1 MCNSNQDYYLK
12 LEELKNACLETIA
25 KLESMYWNKLYL
37 KGVQPLDKSSAASNM
52 CCRSKLEREA
62 SIQEGTPAPHSPPE
76 AMYRSSF
83 LREVRKEKYER
94 SDAYDEL
101 QGSPEFDSLAQARGL
116 ENLQELNERFAS
128 YINRARVLEQRNT
141 ILRKQLE
148 TFQRMDELVGLDEAF
163 SSQIEFNRQ
172 RMRELA
178 SNRAR
183 LEREEKDA
191 QRMLDEYHNKYRNER
206 EYQQRLKETLERL
219 NKEADEALL
228 CNLEL
233 QIESQFL
240 QDDINASQDR
250 YKKNLMEV
258 QTYVNVLQQII
269 QTTPRVSPITT
280 GICEEKLVAERR
292 IPVLQSQ
299 LEEYK
304 GILCQLQAQKYKLQ
318 TETTM
323 LEQAIKTTQD
333 SYDDEIQLYNEQIE
347 NLRKGLEEAER
358 TLEKYTTDCR
368 QLVIYQ
374 QSLENELERYKRV
387 IENEESRLNSA
398 IAGTPVTL
406 FTQIYRPV
414 QPQALR
420 GRDITQAM
428 QDIASVKA
436 RQKALTKKIARK
448 KELMSKDIT
457 DGLSTE
463 KMYERTLD
471 GFDQDQLE
479 FRYEGSVTCE
489 PGQEGLELDE
499 KEMGPED
506 VPDGAQISKAFDKFC
521 NIVREKVRV
530 YKRPEPKPDAHPKEH
545 YVLVTGEESYEEPC
559 VLAPS
564 IPTVGGITVSVSNG
578 KVVSDGDVEPIPE
591 LPEPAEPSEKGDIC
605 ERREEFELQEI
616 QKEEEK
622 EDMIEWGKKTR
633 AKIEQITKYPAIAEP
648 ETVPSPALISPTE
661 PGVLRETE
669 YDRED
674 KQGLL
679 FREEGLPG
687 SVSYEKVEVVESI
700 EKFSDDRIQTYEETA
715 MIVETMIEKTSKKKP
730 GDKCS

>member
-1 MCNSNQDYYLK
+1 
-12 LEELKNACLETIA
+12 
-25 KLESMYWNKLYL
+25 
-37 KGVQPLDKSSAASNM
+37 
-52 CCRSKLEREA
+52 
-62 SIQEGTPAPHSPPE
+62 
-76 AMYRSSF
+76 MYRSSF

-101 QGSPEFDSLAQARGL
+101 RGSPEFDSLAQARGL
-116 ENLQELNERFAS
+116 ENLQELNERFTS
-128 YINRARVLEQRNT
+128 YINRARVLEQRNA

-163 SSQIEFNRQ
+163 AGQIEFNRQ

-178 SNRAR
+178 SDRAK
-183 LEREEKDA
+183 LEREEKDC
-191 QRMLDEYHNKYRNER
+191 QRTLDEYRNKYRNER

-240 QDDINASQDR
+240 QDDINATKDR
-250 YKKNLMEV
+250 YKKNLMEI

-280 GICEEKLVAERR
+280 GICEEKLIAERR

-304 GILCQLQAQKYKLQ
+304 SILCQLQAQKYKLQ

-323 LEQAIKTTQD
+323 LEQAIKNTQE

-347 NLRKGLEEAER
+347 NLRKGIEEAER

-374 QSLENELERYKRV
+374 QSLENELERYKRI
-387 IENEESRLNSA
+387 IENEDSRLNSA

-406 FTQIYRPV
+406 FTQIYRPA
-414 QPQALR
+414 QPQASR

-428 QDIASVKA
+428 QDIASVKP

-457 DGLSTE
+457 DGLSPERT
-463 KMYERTLD
+463 YERTLE
-471 GFDQDQLE
+471 GFDQDQME
-479 FRYEGSVTCE
+479 FRREGSVTRE

-499 KEMGPED
+499 KETGPED
-506 VPDGAQISKAFDKFC
+506 VPDGAQISKAFDKLC
-521 NIVREKVRV
+521 NIVREKIRV
-530 YKRPEPKPDAHPKEH
+530 HKKPEPKPEAAPKGR
-545 YVLVTGEESYEEPC
+545 YVLVTGEEGYKEPC
-559 VLAPS
+559 LLAPS
-564 IPTVGGITVSVSNG
+564 IPPAGGITVSNSNG
-578 KVVSDGDVEPIPE
+578 KVMNGGEVEPIPE
-591 LPEPAEPSEKGDIC
+591 LPEPAEPPEKEKGAIC
-605 ERREEFELQEI
+605 ERREGFELLDK

-622 EDMIEWGKKTR
+622 EVVLEWGKKAR
-633 AKIEQITKYPAIAEP
+633 GKIEQITKYPDISEP
-648 ETVPSPALISPTE
+648 ETVPSPGLITPTE
-661 PGVLRETE
+661 PGVIRETE
-669 YDRED
+669 YERED

-679 FREEGLPG
+679 FREAGLPG
-687 SVSYEKVEVVESI
+687 SMSYEKVEVVESI

-730 GDKCS
+730 GDKGS

>member
-1 MCNSNQDYYLK
+1 
-12 LEELKNACLETIA
+12 
-25 KLESMYWNKLYL
+25 
-37 KGVQPLDKSSAASNM
+37 
-52 CCRSKLEREA
+52 
-62 SIQEGTPAPHSPPE
+62 
-76 AMYRSSF
+76 MYRSSF

-101 QGSPEFDSLAQARGL
+101 RGFPELAQARGL
-116 ENLQELNERFAS
+116 ENLQELSERFAS

-163 SSQIEFNRQ
+163 AGQIEFNRQ

-178 SNRAR
+178 SDRAK

-191 QRMLDEYHNKYRNER
+191 QRMLDEYRNKYRNER
-206 EYQQRLKETLERL
+206 EYQQKLKETLERL

-240 QDDINASQDR
+240 QDDISATKDR
-250 YKKNLMEV
+250 YKKNLMEI
-258 QTYVNVLQQII
+258 QTYVSVLQQII

-280 GICEEKLVAERR
+280 GIYEASIALTERR

-304 GILCQLQAQKYKLQ
+304 SILCQLQAQKYKLQ

-323 LEQAIKTTQD
+323 LEQTIKNTQE

-347 NLRKGLEEAER
+347 NLRKGIEEAER

-374 QSLENELERYKRV
+374 QSLENELERYKRI

-414 QPQALR
+414 QPQASR

-428 QDIASVKA
+428 QDITSVKP

-448 KELMSKDIT
+448 KGLMSKDIT
-457 DGLSTE
+457 DGLSPE
-463 KMYERTLD
+463 RMYERTLE

-479 FRYEGSVTCE
+479 FRQEGSVTCE

-499 KEMGPED
+499 QETGPED
-506 VPDGAQISKAFDKFC
+506 VPDGAQISKAFNKLR
-521 NIVREKVRV
+521 NIVREKIAH
-530 YKRPEPKPDAHPKEH
+530 KKAEPKPDAYPKGR
-545 YVLVTGEESYEEPC
+545 YVLVTGEERYEEPC
-559 VLAPS
+559 ILAPT
-564 IPTVGGITVSVSNG
+564 IPSGIIVSNSNG
-578 KVVSDGDVEPIPE
+578 KVMNGGEVEPIPE
-591 LPEPAEPSEKGDIC
+591 LPEPAEEAEKEKAFIC
-605 ERREEFELQEI
+605 ERREEFEVQDKL
-616 QKEEEK
+616 KEEEK
-622 EDMIEWGKKTR
+622 ENILEWGRKTR
-633 AKIEQITKYPAIAEP
+633 GRIEQITKYPDISEP
-648 ETVPSPALISPTE
+648 EAVPTPGLVSPTE

-669 YDRED
+669 GDRED

-679 FREEGLPG
+679 FRESGLPG
-687 SVSYEKVEVVESI
+687 SMSYEKVEVVESI

-730 GDKCS
+730 GDKGS

>member
-1 MCNSNQDYYLK
+1 
-12 LEELKNACLETIA
+12 
-25 KLESMYWNKLYL
+25 
-37 KGVQPLDKSSAASNM
+37 
-52 CCRSKLEREA
+52 
-62 SIQEGTPAPHSPPE
+62 
-76 AMYRSSF
+76 MYRSNF

-101 QGSPEFDSLAQARGL
+101 RGSPEFDSLAQARGL
-116 ENLQELNERFAS
+116 ENLQELNERFAI

-148 TFQRMDELVGLDEAF
+148 TFQRVDELVGLDESFAG
-163 SSQIEFNRQ
+163 QIEFNRQ

-178 SNRAR
+178 SDRAK

-191 QRMLDEYHNKYRNER
+191 QRMLDEYRNKYRNER

-240 QDDINASQDR
+240 QDDINATKDR
-250 YKKNLMEV
+250 YKKNLMEI

-269 QTTPRVSPITT
+269 QTTPRVSPISP
-280 GICEEKLVAERR
+280 GVCEEKLIAERR

-304 GILCQLQAQKYKLQ
+304 SILCQLQAQKYKLQ

-323 LEQAIKTTQD
+323 LEQAIKNTQE

-347 NLRKGLEEAER
+347 NLRRGIEEAER

-368 QLVIYQ
+368 QLMIYQ

-387 IENEESRLNSA
+387 IENEDSRLNSA

-414 QPQALR
+414 QPQASR
-420 GRDITQAM
+420 GRDITQAV
-428 QDIASVKA
+428 QDIASVKP
-436 RQKALTKKIARK
+436 RQKALTKKVARK
-448 KELMSKDIT
+448 KELMSKDISN
-457 DGLSTE
+457 GLSPE
-463 KMYERTLD
+463 RMYERPLE

-479 FRYEGSVTCE
+479 FGHEDSVTCE
-489 PGQEGLELDE
+489 PEQEGLELEE
-499 KEMGPED
+499 KETGPED
-506 VPDGAQISKAFDKFC
+506 VPDGAQISKAFDKLC
-521 NIVREKVRV
+521 NIVREKIRV
-530 YKRPEPKPDAHPKEH
+530 YKRPEPKPDAHPKGR

-559 VLAPS
+559 ILAPS
-564 IPTVGGITVSVSNG
+564 IPAGGGITVSTSNG
-578 KVVSDGDVEPIPE
+578 KVMNGGDVEPIPE
-591 LPEPAEPSEKGDIC
+591 LPEPAEPSEKRVIC
-605 ERREEFELQEI
+605 ERREE

-622 EDMIEWGKKTR
+622 EDMLEWDKKPR
-633 AKIEQITKYPAIAEP
+633 GKIEEITKYLDISEP
-648 ETVPSPALISPTE
+648 ETVPSPGLISPTE
-661 PGVLRETE
+661 PEVLRETE

-674 KQGLL
+674 KEGLL
-679 FREEGLPG
+679 FREAALPG
-687 SVSYEKVEVVESI
+687 SMSYEKVEVVESI

-730 GDKCS
+730 GDKGS

>member
-1 MCNSNQDYYLK
+1 
-12 LEELKNACLETIA
+12 
-25 KLESMYWNKLYL
+25 
-37 KGVQPLDKSSAASNM
+37 
-52 CCRSKLEREA
+52 
-62 SIQEGTPAPHSPPE
+62 
-76 AMYRSSF
+76 MYRSSF

-101 QGSPEFDSLAQARGL
+101 RGSPEFDSLAQARGL

-163 SSQIEFNRQ
+163 AGQIEFNRQ

-178 SNRAR
+178 SDRAK

-191 QRMLDEYHNKYRNER
+191 QRMLDEYRNKYRNER
-206 EYQQRLKETLERL
+206 EYQKRLKETLERL

-240 QDDINASQDR
+240 QDDISATKDR
-250 YKKNLMEV
+250 YKKNLMEI

-269 QTTPRVSPITT
+269 QTTPRVSPITA
-280 GICEEKLVAERR
+280 GICEEKLIAERR

-304 GILCQLQAQKYKLQ
+304 SILCQLQAQKYKLQ

-323 LEQAIKTTQD
+323 LEQAIKTTQE

-347 NLRKGLEEAER
+347 NLRKGIEEAER

-374 QSLENELERYKRV
+374 QSLENELERYKRI
-387 IENEESRLNSA
+387 IENEDSRLNSA

-414 QPQALR
+414 QPQASR

-428 QDIASVKA
+428 QDIASVKP

-457 DGLSTE
+457 DGLSPERT
-463 KMYERTLD
+463 YERTLE

-479 FRYEGSVTCE
+479 FRHEGSVTCE
-489 PGQEGLELDE
+489 PGQEELELDE
-499 KEMGPED
+499 KETGPED
-506 VPDGAQISKAFDKFC
+506 VPDGAQISKAFDKLC
-521 NIVREKVRV
+521 NIVREKIRV
-530 YKRPEPKPDAHPKEH
+530 HKRPEPKPEAPPKGR
-545 YVLVTGEESYEEPC
+545 YVLVTGEEAYEEPC
-559 VLAPS
+559 ILAPS
-564 IPTVGGITVSVSNG
+564 IPAVGGITVSNSNG
-578 KVVSDGDVEPIPE
+578 KVMNGGEVEPIPE
-591 LPEPAEPSEKGDIC
+591 LPEPAEPSEKEKEAIC
-605 ERREEFELQEI
+605 ERREEFELLQEK
-616 QKEEEK
+616 QKEEER
-622 EDMIEWGKKTR
+622 EDILEWGKKTR
-633 AKIEQITKYPAIAEP
+633 GKIEQITKYREISEP
-648 ETVPSPALISPTE
+648 ERVPSPGVISPAE
-661 PGVLRETE
+661 PGVLREAE
-669 YDRED
+669 YDRDD
-674 KQGLL
+674 KQALL
-679 FREEGLPG
+679 FREAGLPG
-687 SVSYEKVEVVESI
+687 SMSYEKVEVVESI

-730 GDKCS
+730 GDKGS

>member
-1 MCNSNQDYYLK
+1 
-12 LEELKNACLETIA
+12 
-25 KLESMYWNKLYL
+25 
-37 KGVQPLDKSSAASNM
+37 
-52 CCRSKLEREA
+52 
-62 SIQEGTPAPHSPPE
+62 
-76 AMYRSSF
+76 MYRSSF

-101 QGSPEFDSLAQARGL
+101 RGSPEFDSLAQARGL

-148 TFQRMDELVGLDEAF
+148 TFQRMDELVGLEEAF
-163 SSQIEFNRQ
+163 AGQIEFNRQ

-178 SNRAR
+178 SDRAK

-191 QRMLDEYHNKYRNER
+191 QRMLDEYRNKYRNER

-240 QDDINASQDR
+240 QDDINATKDR
-250 YKKNLMEV
+250 YKKNLMEI

-280 GICEEKLVAERR
+280 GICEEKLIAERR

-304 GILCQLQAQKYKLQ
+304 SILCQLQAQKYKLQ

-323 LEQAIKTTQD
+323 LEQAIKNTQE

-347 NLRKGLEEAER
+347 NLRKGIEEAER

-374 QSLENELERYKRV
+374 QSLENELERYKRI
-387 IENEESRLNSA
+387 IENEDSRLNSA

-414 QPQALR
+414 QPPASR

-428 QDIASVKA
+428 QDIASVKP

-448 KELMSKDIT
+448 KELKSKDIT
-457 DGLSTE
+457 DGLSPE
-463 KMYERTLD
+463 RMYERTLE
-471 GFDQDQLE
+471 GFDQDQLA
-479 FRYEGSVTCE
+479 FRREGSVTSE

-499 KEMGPED
+499 EETGPED
-506 VPDGAQISKAFDKFC
+506 VPDGAQISKAFNKLC
-521 NIVREKVRV
+521 NIVKEKIRV
-530 YKRPEPKPDAHPKEH
+530 HKKPEPKPDAYPKGR
-545 YVLVTGEESYEEPC
+545 YVLVTGEEGYEEPC

-564 IPTVGGITVSVSNG
+564 IPAVGGITVSNSNG
-578 KVVSDGDVEPIPE
+578 KVMNGGEVEPIPE
-591 LPEPAEPSEKGDIC
+591 LPEPAEPSEKEKGFIC
-605 ERREEFELQEI
+605 ERREEFELRDK

-622 EDMIEWGKKTR
+622 EVMLEWGRKTR
-633 AKIEQITKYPAIAEP
+633 GKIEQITKYPDISEP
-648 ETVPSPALISPTE
+648 ETVPSPGLISPTE

-669 YDRED
+669 D
-674 KQGLL
+674 KQALL
-679 FREEGLPG
+679 FREAGLPG
-687 SVSYEKVEVVESI
+687 SMSYEKVEVVESI

-730 GDKCS
+730 GDKGS

>member
-1 MCNSNQDYYLK
+1 
-12 LEELKNACLETIA
+12 
-25 KLESMYWNKLYL
+25 
-37 KGVQPLDKSSAASNM
+37 
-52 CCRSKLEREA
+52 
-62 SIQEGTPAPHSPPE
+62 
-76 AMYRSSF
+76 MYRSSF

-101 QGSPEFDSLAQARGL
+101 RGSPEFDSLAQARGL

-163 SSQIEFNRQ
+163 AGQIEFNRQ

-178 SNRAR
+178 SDRAK

-191 QRMLDEYHNKYRNER
+191 QRMLDEYRNKYRNER
-206 EYQQRLKETLERL
+206 EYQQKLKETLERL

-240 QDDINASQDR
+240 QDDINATKDR
-250 YKKNLMEV
+250 YKKNLMEI

-280 GICEEKLVAERR
+280 GICEEKLIAERR

-304 GILCQLQAQKYKLQ
+304 SILCQLQAQKYKLQ
-318 TETTM
+318 TETAM
-323 LEQAIKTTQD
+323 LEQAIKNTQE

-347 NLRKGLEEAER
+347 NLRKGIEEAER

-374 QSLENELERYKRV
+374 QSLENELERYKRI
-387 IENEESRLNSA
+387 IENEDSRLNSA

-414 QPQALR
+414 QPPASR
-420 GRDITQAM
+420 GRDITQAV
-428 QDIASVKA
+428 QDIASVKP

-457 DGLSTE
+457 DGLSPE
-463 KMYERTLD
+463 RMYERTLE
-471 GFDQDQLE
+471 GFDQDPLE
-479 FRYEGSVTCE
+479 FRHEGSVTCE
-489 PGQEGLELDE
+489 SRQEGLELE
-499 KEMGPED
+499 KEAGPED
-506 VPDGAQISKAFDKFC
+506 VPDGARISKAFDKLC
-521 NIVREKVRV
+521 NIVREKIRV
-530 YKRPEPKPDAHPKEH
+530 CKRPEPKPDTHPKGR
-545 YVLVTGEESYEEPC
+545 YVLVTGEEGYEEPC
-559 VLAPS
+559 ILAPS
-564 IPTVGGITVSVSNG
+564 IPAGGGITVSTGNG
-578 KVVSDGDVEPIPE
+578 KVMNGGDVEPIPE
-591 LPEPAEPSEKGDIC
+591 LPEPAEPSEKEKGAIY
-605 ERREEFELQEI
+605 ERREEFELQE
-616 QKEEEK
+616 EEK
-622 EDMIEWGKKTR
+622 EDVLEWGKKAR
-633 AKIEQITKYPAIAEP
+633 GKIEQITTYPDISEP
-648 ETVPSPALISPTE
+648 ETVPSPGLVSPTE
-661 PGVLRETE
+661 PGVLREAE

-679 FREEGLPG
+679 FREAGLPG
-687 SVSYEKVEVVESI
+687 SMSYEKVEVVESI

-715 MIVETMIEKTSKKKP
+715 MIVETMIEKTSKKKT
-730 GDKCS
+730 GDKGS

>member
-1 MCNSNQDYYLK
+1 
-12 LEELKNACLETIA
+12 
-25 KLESMYWNKLYL
+25 
-37 KGVQPLDKSSAASNM
+37 
-52 CCRSKLEREA
+52 
-62 SIQEGTPAPHSPPE
+62 
-76 AMYRSSF
+76 MYRSSF

-101 QGSPEFDSLAQARGL
+101 RGSPEFDSLAQARGL

-128 YINRARVLEQRNT
+128 YINRARVLEQRNA

-163 SSQIEFNRQ
+163 AGQIEFNRQ

-178 SNRAR
+178 TDRAK

-191 QRMLDEYHNKYRNER
+191 QRMLDEYRNKYRNER

-240 QDDINASQDR
+240 QDDINATKDR
-250 YKKNLMEV
+250 YKKNLMEI

-280 GICEEKLVAERR
+280 GICEASIAVGKSCSKKDRHEVYSQSVPEPLNPTPGLGENCHNFDVEMMNVSKLPLSPTNF
-292 IPVLQSQ
+292 IPQ
-299 LEEYK
+299 
-304 GILCQLQAQKYKLQ
+304 
-318 TETTM
+318 TTM
-323 LEQAIKTTQD
+323 LEQAIKNTQE

-347 NLRKGLEEAER
+347 NLRKGIEEAER
-358 TLEKYTTDCR
+358 ILEKYTTDCR

-374 QSLENELERYKRV
+374 QSLENELERYKRI
-387 IENEESRLNSA
+387 IENEDSRLNSA

-406 FTQIYRPV
+406 FTQIYRPA
-414 QPQALR
+414 QPQAAR

-428 QDIASVKA
+428 QDIASVKP

-448 KELMSKDIT
+448 KELMSKDKT
-457 DGLSTE
+457 DSYSPE
-463 KMYERTLD
+463 RMYERTLE
-471 GFDQDQLE
+471 GYDQDQME
-479 FRYEGSVTCE
+479 FRHEGSVRCE
-489 PGQEGLELDE
+489 PGQEGSDFDE

-506 VPDGAQISKAFDKFC
+506 VPDGAQISKAFDKLC
-521 NIVREKVRV
+521 NIVREKIRV
-530 YKRPEPKPDAHPKEH
+530 CKAKPEAPPKGR
-545 YVLVTGEESYEEPC
+545 YVLVTGEEGYEEPC
-559 VLAPS
+559 ILAPS
-564 IPTVGGITVSVSNG
+564 IPAPGGITVSTENG
-578 KVVSDGDVEPIPE
+578 KVMNGGEVEPIPE
-591 LPEPAEPSEKGDIC
+591 LPEPAEPTEKEKAEIC
-605 ERREEFELQEI
+605 ERREEFEIPE
-616 QKEEEK
+616 KPREEER
-622 EDMIEWGKKTR
+622 EDVLEWGKKTR
-633 AKIEQITKYPAIAEP
+633 GKIEQITKYPDISEP
-648 ETVPSPALISPTE
+648 ETVPSPGLISPTE
-661 PGVLRETE
+661 PGLLRETE
-669 YDRED
+669 YERED

-679 FREEGLPG
+679 FREAALPG
-687 SVSYEKVEVVESI
+687 SMSYEKVEVVESI

-730 GDKCS
+730 GDKGS

>member
-1 MCNSNQDYYLK
+1 
-12 LEELKNACLETIA
+12 
-25 KLESMYWNKLYL
+25 
-37 KGVQPLDKSSAASNM
+37 
-52 CCRSKLEREA
+52 
-62 SIQEGTPAPHSPPE
+62 
-76 AMYRSSF
+76 MYRSSF

-101 QGSPEFDSLAQARGL
+101 RGSPEFDSLAQAQGL

-163 SSQIEFNRQ
+163 AGQIEFNRQ

-178 SNRAR
+178 SDRAK

-191 QRMLDEYHNKYRNER
+191 QRMLDEYRNKYRNER
-206 EYQQRLKETLERL
+206 EYQQKLKETLERL

-240 QDDINASQDR
+240 QDDINATKDR
-250 YKKNLMEV
+250 YKKNLMEI
-258 QTYVNVLQQII
+258 QTYVNILQQII

-280 GICEEKLVAERR
+280 GISEEKLVAERR

-304 GILCQLQAQKYKLQ
+304 SILCQLQAQKYKLQ

-323 LEQAIKTTQD
+323 LEQAIKNTQE

-347 NLRKGLEEAER
+347 NLRKGIEEAER

-374 QSLENELERYKRV
+374 QSLENELERYKRI
-387 IENEESRLNSA
+387 IENEDSRLNSA

-414 QPQALR
+414 QPQASR

-428 QDIASVKA
+428 QEIASVKP
-436 RQKALTKKIARK
+436 RQKALTKKLSRK
-448 KELMSKDIT
+448 KEIMSKDKT
-457 DGLSTE
+457 DGLSPE
-463 KMYERTLD
+463 KMYERTVEV
-471 GFDQDQLE
+471 FDQDQLE
-479 FRYEGSVTCE
+479 FGHGGSVTCE
-489 PGQEGLELDE
+489 PGQEELELVE
-499 KEMGPED
+499 KEAVPED
-506 VPDGAQISKAFDKFC
+506 VPDGAQISKAFDKLC
-521 NIVREKVRV
+521 NIVREKIRAH
-530 YKRPEPKPDAHPKEH
+530 KRPEAKADSHPKGR
-545 YVLVTGEESYEEPC
+545 YVLVTGEGSYEEPC
-559 VLAPS
+559 FSS
-564 IPTVGGITVSVSNG
+564 IPAGGGITVSTSNG
-578 KVVSDGDVEPIPE
+578 KVTIGGDVEPIPE
-591 LPEPAEPSEKGDIC
+591 LPEPTEPSEKEKRDIY
-605 ERREEFELQEI
+605 ERRDEFETQDKL
-616 QKEEEK
+616 KEEEK
-622 EDMIEWGKKTR
+622 EDLFEWGKIR
-633 AKIEQITKYPAIAEP
+633 GKIEQVTKYPDVSEP
-648 ETVPSPALISPTE
+648 EAAPSPGLISPAE
-661 PGVLRETE
+661 PGVLQETE

-679 FREEGLPG
+679 FREAGLPG

-730 GDKCS
+730 GDKGS

>member
-1 MCNSNQDYYLK
+1 
-12 LEELKNACLETIA
+12 
-25 KLESMYWNKLYL
+25 
-37 KGVQPLDKSSAASNM
+37 
-52 CCRSKLEREA
+52 
-62 SIQEGTPAPHSPPE
+62 
-76 AMYRSSF
+76 MYRSSF

-101 QGSPEFDSLAQARGL
+101 RGSPEFDSLAQARGL

-163 SSQIEFNRQ
+163 AGQIEFNRQ

-178 SNRAR
+178 SDRAK

-191 QRMLDEYHNKYRNER
+191 QRMLDEYRNKYRNER
-206 EYQQRLKETLERL
+206 EYQQRLKATLERL

-240 QDDINASQDR
+240 QDDINATKDR
-250 YKKNLMEV
+250 YKKNLMEI

-280 GICEEKLVAERR
+280 GICEEKLIAERR

-304 GILCQLQAQKYKLQ
+304 SILCQLQAQKYKLQ

-323 LEQAIKTTQD
+323 LEQAIKTTQE

-347 NLRKGLEEAER
+347 NLRKGIEEAER

-374 QSLENELERYKRV
+374 QSLENELERYKRI
-387 IENEESRLNSA
+387 IENEDSRLNSA

-414 QPQALR
+414 QPQASR

-428 QDIASVKA
+428 QDIASVKP

-457 DGLSTE
+457 DGLSPE
-463 KMYERTLD
+463 RMYERTLE

-479 FRYEGSVTCE
+479 FRHEGSVTCE
-489 PGQEGLELDE
+489 PGQEELELDE
-499 KEMGPED
+499 TETGPED
-506 VPDGAQISKAFDKFC
+506 VPDGAQISKAFDKLC
-521 NIVREKVRV
+521 NIVREKIRV
-530 YKRPEPKPDAHPKEH
+530 YKRPEPKPDAYPKGR
-545 YVLVTGEESYEEPC
+545 YVLVTGEEGYEEPC
-559 VLAPS
+559 ILAPS
-564 IPTVGGITVSVSNG
+564 IPAVGGIIVSTSNG
-578 KVVSDGDVEPIPE
+578 KVMNGGEVEPIPE
-591 LPEPAEPSEKGDIC
+591 LPEPAEPSEKEKEAIC
-605 ERREEFELQEI
+605 ERREEFELLQDK
-616 QKEEEK
+616 QKEEERQ
-622 EDMIEWGKKTR
+622 DILEWGKKTR
-633 AKIEQITKYPAIAEP
+633 GKIEQITKYREISEP
-648 ETVPSPALISPTE
+648 ERVPSPGLISPTE
-661 PGVLRETE
+661 PGVLREAE

-674 KQGLL
+674 KQALL
-679 FREEGLPG
+679 FREAGLPG
-687 SVSYEKVEVVESI
+687 SMSYEKVEVVESI

-730 GDKCS
+730 GDKGS

>member
-1 MCNSNQDYYLK
+1 
-12 LEELKNACLETIA
+12 
-25 KLESMYWNKLYL
+25 
-37 KGVQPLDKSSAASNM
+37 
-52 CCRSKLEREA
+52 
-62 SIQEGTPAPHSPPE
+62 
-76 AMYRSSF
+76 MYRSNF

-101 QGSPEFDSLAQARGL
+101 RGSPEFDSLAQARGL
-116 ENLQELNERFAS
+116 ENLQELNERFAI

-148 TFQRMDELVGLDEAF
+148 TFQRVDELVGLDESFAG
-163 SSQIEFNRQ
+163 QIEFNRQ

-178 SNRAR
+178 SDRAK

-191 QRMLDEYHNKYRNER
+191 QRMLDEYRNKYRNER

-240 QDDINASQDR
+240 QDDINATKDR
-250 YKKNLMEV
+250 YKKNLMEI

-269 QTTPRVSPITT
+269 QTTPRVSPISP
-280 GICEEKLVAERR
+280 GVCEEKLIAERR

-304 GILCQLQAQKYKLQ
+304 SILCQLQAQKYKLQ

-323 LEQAIKTTQD
+323 LEQAIKNTQE

-347 NLRKGLEEAER
+347 NLRRGIEEAER

-368 QLVIYQ
+368 QLMIYQ

-387 IENEESRLNSA
+387 IENEDSRLNSA

-414 QPQALR
+414 QPQASR
-420 GRDITQAM
+420 GRDITQAV
-428 QDIASVKA
+428 QDIASVKP
-436 RQKALTKKIARK
+436 RQKALTKKVARK
-448 KELMSKDIT
+448 KELMSKDISN
-457 DGLSTE
+457 GLSPE
-463 KMYERTLD
+463 RMYERPLE

-479 FRYEGSVTCE
+479 FGHEDSVTCE
-489 PGQEGLELDE
+489 PEQEGLELEE
-499 KEMGPED
+499 KETGPED
-506 VPDGAQISKAFDKFC
+506 VPDGAQISKAFDKLC
-521 NIVREKVRV
+521 NIVREKIRV
-530 YKRPEPKPDAHPKEH
+530 YKRPEPKPDAHPKGR

-559 VLAPS
+559 ILAPS
-564 IPTVGGITVSVSNG
+564 IPAGGGITVSTSNG
-578 KVVSDGDVEPIPE
+578 KVMNGGDVEPIPE
-591 LPEPAEPSEKGDIC
+591 LPEPAEPSEKGVIC
-605 ERREEFELQEI
+605 ERREER
-616 QKEEEK
+616 KEEEK
-622 EDMIEWGKKTR
+622 EDMLEWDKKPR
-633 AKIEQITKYPAIAEP
+633 GKIEEITKYLDISEP
-648 ETVPSPALISPTE
+648 ETVPSPGLISPTE
-661 PGVLRETE
+661 PEVLRETE

-674 KQGLL
+674 KEGLL
-679 FREEGLPG
+679 FREAALPG
-687 SVSYEKVEVVESI
+687 SMSYEKVEVVESI

-730 GDKCS
+730 GDKGS

>member
-1 MCNSNQDYYLK
+1 
-12 LEELKNACLETIA
+12 
-25 KLESMYWNKLYL
+25 
-37 KGVQPLDKSSAASNM
+37 
-52 CCRSKLEREA
+52 
-62 SIQEGTPAPHSPPE
+62 
-76 AMYRSSF
+76 MYRSSF

-101 QGSPEFDSLAQARGL
+101 RGSPEFDSLAQARGL

-163 SSQIEFNRQ
+163 AGQIEFNRQ

-178 SNRAR
+178 SDRAK

-191 QRMLDEYHNKYRNER
+191 QRMLDEYRNKYRNER
-206 EYQQRLKETLERL
+206 EYQQRLKETLEHL

-240 QDDINASQDR
+240 QDDINATKDR
-250 YKKNLMEV
+250 YKKNLMEI

-280 GICEEKLVAERR
+280 GICEEKLIAERR

-304 GILCQLQAQKYKLQ
+304 SILCQLQAQKYKLQ

-323 LEQAIKTTQD
+323 LEQAIKNTQE

-347 NLRKGLEEAER
+347 NLRKGIEEAER
-358 TLEKYTTDCR
+358 ILEKYTTDCR

-374 QSLENELERYKRV
+374 QSLENELERYKRI
-387 IENEESRLNSA
+387 IENEDSRLNSA

-406 FTQIYRPV
+406 FTQIYRPA
-414 QPQALR
+414 QPQASR

-428 QDIASVKA
+428 QDIASIKP
-436 RQKALTKKIARK
+436 RQKGLTKKIARK
-448 KELMSKDIT
+448 KELVSKDIT
-457 DGLSTE
+457 DSHSPE
-463 KMYERTLD
+463 RMYERTLE
-471 GFDQDQLE
+471 GFDQDHME
-479 FRYEGSVTCE
+479 FRREGSVRCE
-489 PGQEGLELDE
+489 PEQEGSEFDE

-506 VPDGAQISKAFDKFC
+506 VPDGAQISKAFDKLC
-521 NIVREKVRV
+521 NIVREKIRV
-530 YKRPEPKPDAHPKEH
+530 HKRPEAKSDAHPKGR
-545 YVLVTGEESYEEPC
+545 YVLVTGEEGYEEPC
-559 VLAPS
+559 ILAPC
-564 IPTVGGITVSVSNG
+564 IPAGGGITVSTGNG
-578 KVVSDGDVEPIPE
+578 KVMNGGVVEPIPE
-591 LPEPAEPSEKGDIC
+591 LPEPAEPPEKEKGEIC
-605 ERREEFELQEI
+605 ERREEFELPDKQR
-616 QKEEEK
+616 EEGK
-622 EDMIEWGKKTR
+622 EDVLEWGKKAR
-633 AKIEQITKYPAIAEP
+633 GKIEQITKYPEISEP
-648 ETVPSPALISPTE
+648 ETVTPSGLISPTE
-661 PGVLRETE
+661 PGLLRETE
-669 YDRED
+669 YERED

-679 FREEGLPG
+679 FREAALPG
-687 SVSYEKVEVVESI
+687 SMSYEKVEVVESI
-700 EKFSDDRIQTYEETA
+700 EKFSDDKIQTYEETA

-730 GDKCS
+730 GDKGS

>member
-1 MCNSNQDYYLK
+1 
-12 LEELKNACLETIA
+12 
-25 KLESMYWNKLYL
+25 
-37 KGVQPLDKSSAASNM
+37 
-52 CCRSKLEREA
+52 
-62 SIQEGTPAPHSPPE
+62 
-76 AMYRSSF
+76 MYRSSF

-101 QGSPEFDSLAQARGL
+101 RGSPEFDSLAQARGL

-128 YINRARVLEQRNT
+128 YINRARALEQRNT

-163 SSQIEFNRQ
+163 AGQIEFNRQ

-178 SNRAR
+178 SDRAK

-191 QRMLDEYHNKYRNER
+191 QRMLDEYRNKYRNER
-206 EYQQRLKETLERL
+206 EYQQKLKETLERL

-240 QDDINASQDR
+240 QDDINATKDR
-250 YKKNLMEV
+250 YKKNLMEI

-269 QTTPRVSPITT
+269 QTTPRVSPIST
-280 GICEEKLVAERR
+280 GICEEKLIAERR

-304 GILCQLQAQKYKLQ
+304 SILCQLQAQKYKLQ

-323 LEQAIKTTQD
+323 LEQAIKNTQE

-347 NLRKGLEEAER
+347 NLRKGIEEAER

-374 QSLENELERYKRV
+374 QSLENELERYKRI
-387 IENEESRLNSA
+387 IENEDSRLNSA

-414 QPQALR
+414 QPQASR

-428 QDIASVKA
+428 QDIASVKP

-457 DGLSTE
+457 DGLSPE
-463 KMYERTLD
+463 RMYERTLE
-471 GFDQDQLE
+471 GFDEDQQE
-479 FRYEGSVTCE
+479 FRHEGSVTCE
-489 PGQEGLELDE
+489 PGQEELDE

-506 VPDGAQISKAFDKFC
+506 VPDGAQISKAFDKLC
-521 NIVREKVRV
+521 NIVREKIRV
-530 YKRPEPKPDAHPKEH
+530 HKRPEPKPEAQPKGR
-545 YVLVTGEESYEEPC
+545 YVLVTGEETYEEPC
-559 VLAPS
+559 ILAPC
-564 IPTVGGITVSVSNG
+564 IPAVSGITVSTSNG
-578 KVVSDGDVEPIPE
+578 KVMNGGEVEPIPE
-591 LPEPAEPSEKGDIC
+591 LPEPAEPSEKEKGRIC
-605 ERREEFELQEI
+605 ERRED
-616 QKEEEK
+616 EEK
-622 EDMIEWGKKTR
+622 DRLEWVKKQR
-633 AKIEQITKYPAIAEP
+633 EKIEQITKYPDISEP
-648 ETVPSPALISPTE
+648 ETVPSPGLISPTE
-661 PGVLRETE
+661 PGALRETE

-679 FREEGLPG
+679 FREAGLPG
-687 SVSYEKVEVVESI
+687 SMSYEKVEVVESI

-715 MIVETMIEKTSKKKP
+715 MIVETMIEKTSKKKQ
-730 GDKCS
+730 GDKGS

>member
-1 MCNSNQDYYLK
+1 
-12 LEELKNACLETIA
+12 
-25 KLESMYWNKLYL
+25 
-37 KGVQPLDKSSAASNM
+37 
-52 CCRSKLEREA
+52 
-62 SIQEGTPAPHSPPE
+62 
-76 AMYRSSF
+76 MYRSSF
-83 LREVRKEKYER
+83 LREVRKQKYER

-101 QGSPEFDSLAQARGL
+101 RGSPEFDSLAQARGL

-163 SSQIEFNRQ
+163 AGQIEFNRQ

-178 SNRAR
+178 SDRAK

-191 QRMLDEYHNKYRNER
+191 QRMLDEYRNKYRNER

-240 QDDINASQDR
+240 QDDINATKER
-250 YKKNLMEV
+250 YKKNLMEI
-258 QTYVNVLQQII
+258 QTYVSVLQQII

-280 GICEEKLVAERR
+280 GICEEKLIAERR

-304 GILCQLQAQKYKLQ
+304 SILCQLQAQKYKLQ

-323 LEQAIKTTQD
+323 LEQAIKNTQE

-347 NLRKGLEEAER
+347 NLRKGIEEAER

-374 QSLENELERYKRV
+374 QSLENELERYKRI
-387 IENEESRLNSA
+387 IENEDSRLNSA

-414 QPQALR
+414 QPQASR
-420 GRDITQAM
+420 GRDITQAV
-428 QDIASVKA
+428 QDIASVKP

-448 KELMSKDIT
+448 KELKSKDIT
-457 DGLSTE
+457 DGLSPE
-463 KMYERTLD
+463 RMYERTLE

-479 FRYEGSVTCE
+479 FRHEGSVTCE
-489 PGQEGLELDE
+489 PEQEGLELDE
-499 KEMGPED
+499 TQMGPED
-506 VPDGAQISKAFDKFC
+506 VPDGAQISKAFDKLC
-521 NIVREKVRV
+521 NIVREKIRV
-530 YKRPEPKPDAHPKEH
+530 YKRPEPKPDAHPKGR
-545 YVLVTGEESYEEPC
+545 YVLVTGEEGYEEPC
-559 VLAPS
+559 IMAPS
-564 IPTVGGITVSVSNG
+564 VPPGGGITVSTGNG
-578 KVVSDGDVEPIPE
+578 KVMNGGDVEPIPE
-591 LPEPAEPSEKGDIC
+591 LPEPAEPSRKEKKDIR
-605 ERREEFELQEI
+605 ERREELELEDK
-616 QKEEEK
+616 QKGEEK
-622 EDMIEWGKKTR
+622 EYILEWGKKTR
-633 AKIEQITKYPAIAEP
+633 GKIEQITKYPDISEP
-648 ETVPSPALISPTE
+648 ETVPSPGLISPTE
-661 PGVLRETE
+661 PGVIRETE
-669 YDRED
+669 YERED

-679 FREEGLPG
+679 FREAGLPG
-687 SVSYEKVEVVESI
+687 SMSYEKVEVVESI

-715 MIVETMIEKTSKKKP
+715 TIVETMIEKTSKKKP
-730 GDKCS
+730 GDKGS

>member
-1 MCNSNQDYYLK
+1 
-12 LEELKNACLETIA
+12 
-25 KLESMYWNKLYL
+25 
-37 KGVQPLDKSSAASNM
+37 
-52 CCRSKLEREA
+52 
-62 SIQEGTPAPHSPPE
+62 
-76 AMYRSSF
+76 MYRSSF

-101 QGSPEFDSLAQARGL
+101 RGSPEFDSLAQARGL

-163 SSQIEFNRQ
+163 AGQIEFNRQ

-178 SNRAR
+178 SDRAK

-191 QRMLDEYHNKYRNER
+191 QRMLDEYRNKYRNER

-240 QDDINASQDR
+240 QDDINATKDR
-250 YKKNLMEV
+250 YKKNLMEI

-280 GICEEKLVAERR
+280 GICEEKLIAERR

-304 GILCQLQAQKYKLQ
+304 SILCQLQAQKYKLQ

-323 LEQAIKTTQD
+323 LEQAIKNTQE

-347 NLRKGLEEAER
+347 NLRKGIEEAER

-374 QSLENELERYKRV
+374 QSLENELERYKRI
-387 IENEESRLNSA
+387 IENEDSRLNSA

-414 QPQALR
+414 QPQASR

-428 QDIASVKA
+428 QDIASVKP

-457 DGLSTE
+457 DGLSPE
-463 KMYERTLD
+463 RMYERTLE

-479 FRYEGSVTCE
+479 FRHEGAVTCE

-499 KEMGPED
+499 KETGPED
-506 VPDGAQISKAFDKFC
+506 VPDGAQISKAFDKLC
-521 NIVREKVRV
+521 NIVREKIRV
-530 YKRPEPKPDAHPKEH
+530 YKRPEPKPDAHPKGR
-545 YVLVTGEESYEEPC
+545 YVLVTGEERYEEPC
-559 VLAPS
+559 ILAPS
-564 IPTVGGITVSVSNG
+564 FPPGGGITVSTSNG
-578 KVVSDGDVEPIPE
+578 KVMNGGDVEPIPE
-591 LPEPAEPSEKGDIC
+591 LPEPAEPSEKEKGAIC
-605 ERREEFELQEI
+605 EKREEFERQDK

-622 EDMIEWGKKTR
+622 AVLEWGKKTR
-633 AKIEQITKYPAIAEP
+633 GKIEQIIKYPDISEP
-648 ETVPSPALISPTE
+648 ETVPSPGLVSPTE

-669 YDRED
+669 YDQD

-679 FREEGLPG
+679 FREAGLPG
-687 SVSYEKVEVVESI
+687 SMSYEKVEVVESI

-730 GDKCS
+730 GDKGS

>member
-1 MCNSNQDYYLK
+1 
-12 LEELKNACLETIA
+12 
-25 KLESMYWNKLYL
+25 
-37 KGVQPLDKSSAASNM
+37 
-52 CCRSKLEREA
+52 
-62 SIQEGTPAPHSPPE
+62 
-76 AMYRSSF
+76 MYRSNF

-101 QGSPEFDSLAQARGL
+101 RGSPEFDSLAQARGL
-116 ENLQELNERFAS
+116 ENLQELNERFAI

-148 TFQRMDELVGLDEAF
+148 TFQRVDELVGLDESFAG
-163 SSQIEFNRQ
+163 QIEFNRQ

-178 SNRAR
+178 SDRAK

-191 QRMLDEYHNKYRNER
+191 QRMLDEYRNKYRNER

-240 QDDINASQDR
+240 QDDINATKDR
-250 YKKNLMEV
+250 YKKNLMEI

-269 QTTPRVSPITT
+269 QTTPRVSPISP
-280 GICEEKLVAERR
+280 GICEEKLIAERR

-304 GILCQLQAQKYKLQ
+304 SILCQLQAQKYKLQ

-323 LEQAIKTTQD
+323 LEQAIKNTQE

-347 NLRKGLEEAER
+347 NLRRGIEEAER

-387 IENEESRLNSA
+387 IENEDSRLNSA

-414 QPQALR
+414 QPQASR
-420 GRDITQAM
+420 GRDITQAV
-428 QDIASVKA
+428 QDIASVKP
-436 RQKALTKKIARK
+436 RQKALTKKVARK
-448 KELMSKDIT
+448 KELMSKDISN
-457 DGLSTE
+457 GLSPE
-463 KMYERTLD
+463 RMYERPLE
-471 GFDQDQLE
+471 GFDQDQVE
-479 FRYEGSVTCE
+479 FGHEDSVTRE
-489 PGQEGLELDE
+489 PEQEGLELDE
-499 KEMGPED
+499 KETGPED
-506 VPDGAQISKAFDKFC
+506 VPDGAQISKAFDKLC
-521 NIVREKVRV
+521 NIVREKIRV
-530 YKRPEPKPDAHPKEH
+530 YKRPEPKPDAHPKGR
-545 YVLVTGEESYEEPC
+545 YVLVTGEEGYEEPC
-559 VLAPS
+559 ILAPS
-564 IPTVGGITVSVSNG
+564 IPAGGGITVSTSNG
-578 KVVSDGDVEPIPE
+578 KVMNGGEVEPIPE
-591 LPEPAEPSEKGDIC
+591 LPEPAEPLEKGVIC
-605 ERREEFELQEI
+605 ERREE

-622 EDMIEWGKKTR
+622 EDMLEWDKKPR
-633 AKIEQITKYPAIAEP
+633 AKIEEITKYLDISEP
-648 ETVPSPALISPTE
+648 ETVPSPGLISPTE
-661 PGVLRETE
+661 PEVLRETE

-679 FREEGLPG
+679 FREAALPG
-687 SVSYEKVEVVESI
+687 SMSYEKVEVVESI

-730 GDKCS
+730 GDKGS

>member
-1 MCNSNQDYYLK
+1 
-12 LEELKNACLETIA
+12 
-25 KLESMYWNKLYL
+25 
-37 KGVQPLDKSSAASNM
+37 
-52 CCRSKLEREA
+52 
-62 SIQEGTPAPHSPPE
+62 
-76 AMYRSSF
+76 MYRSSF

-101 QGSPEFDSLAQARGL
+101 RGSPEFDSLAQARGL

-163 SSQIEFNRQ
+163 AGQIEFNRQ

-178 SNRAR
+178 SDRAK

-191 QRMLDEYHNKYRNER
+191 QRMLDEYRNKYRNER

-240 QDDINASQDR
+240 QDDINATKDR
-250 YKKNLMEV
+250 YKKNLMEI

-280 GICEEKLVAERR
+280 GICEEKLIAERR

-304 GILCQLQAQKYKLQ
+304 SILCQLQAQKYKLQ

-323 LEQAIKTTQD
+323 LEQAIKNTQE

-347 NLRKGLEEAER
+347 NLRKGIEEAER

-374 QSLENELERYKRV
+374 QSLENELERYKRI
-387 IENEESRLNSA
+387 IENEDSRLNSA

-406 FTQIYRPV
+406 FTQIYRTV
-414 QPQALR
+414 QPQASR
-420 GRDITQAM
+420 GRDITQAV
-428 QDIASVKA
+428 QDIASVKP

-457 DGLSTE
+457 DGLSPE
-463 KMYERTLD
+463 RMYERTRE

-479 FRYEGSVTCE
+479 FRHEGSVTCE
-489 PGQEGLELDE
+489 PGQEGLELGE
-499 KEMGPED
+499 KETGPED

-521 NIVREKVRV
+521 NIVREKIRV
-530 YKRPEPKPDAHPKEH
+530 YKRPEPKPDAHPKGR
-545 YVLVTGEESYEEPC
+545 YVLVTGEEGYEEPC
-559 VLAPS
+559 ILAPS
-564 IPTVGGITVSVSNG
+564 FPPAGGITVSTSNG
-578 KVVSDGDVEPIPE
+578 KVMNGGDVEPILE
-591 LPEPAEPSEKGDIC
+591 LPEPAEPSEKEKGAIC
-605 ERREEFELQEI
+605 ERREEFELQDK

-622 EDMIEWGKKTR
+622 EDVLGWGKKPR
-633 AKIEQITKYPAIAEP
+633 GKIEQIIKYPDISEP
-648 ETVPSPALISPTE
+648 ETVPSPGLISPTE
-661 PGVLRETE
+661 PGVLREAE
-669 YDRED
+669 YERED

-679 FREEGLPG
+679 FREAALPG
-687 SVSYEKVEVVESI
+687 SMSYEKVEVVESI

-730 GDKCS
+730 GDKGS

>member
-1 MCNSNQDYYLK
+1 
-12 LEELKNACLETIA
+12 
-25 KLESMYWNKLYL
+25 
-37 KGVQPLDKSSAASNM
+37 
-52 CCRSKLEREA
+52 
-62 SIQEGTPAPHSPPE
+62 
-76 AMYRSSF
+76 MYRSNF

-101 QGSPEFDSLAQARGL
+101 RGSPEFDSLAQARGL
-116 ENLQELNERFAS
+116 ENLQELNERFAI

-148 TFQRMDELVGLDEAF
+148 TFQRVDELVGLDESFAG
-163 SSQIEFNRQ
+163 QIEFNRQ

-178 SNRAR
+178 SDRAK

-191 QRMLDEYHNKYRNER
+191 QRMLDEYRNKYRNER

-240 QDDINASQDR
+240 QDDINATKDR
-250 YKKNLMEV
+250 YKKNLMEI

-269 QTTPRVSPITT
+269 QTTPRVSPISP
-280 GICEEKLVAERR
+280 GVCEEKLIAERR

-304 GILCQLQAQKYKLQ
+304 SILCQLQAQKYKLQ

-323 LEQAIKTTQD
+323 LEQAIKNTQE

-347 NLRKGLEEAER
+347 NLRRGIEEAER

-368 QLVIYQ
+368 QLMIYQ

-387 IENEESRLNSA
+387 IENEDSRLNSA

-414 QPQALR
+414 QPQASR
-420 GRDITQAM
+420 GRDITQAV
-428 QDIASVKA
+428 QDIASVKP
-436 RQKALTKKIARK
+436 RQKALTKKVARK
-448 KELMSKDIT
+448 KELMSKDISN
-457 DGLSTE
+457 GLSPE
-463 KMYERTLD
+463 RMYERPLE

-479 FRYEGSVTCE
+479 FGHEDSVTCE
-489 PGQEGLELDE
+489 PEQEGLELEE
-499 KEMGPED
+499 KETGPED
-506 VPDGAQISKAFDKFC
+506 VPDGAQISKAFDKLC
-521 NIVREKVRV
+521 NIVREKIRV
-530 YKRPEPKPDAHPKEH
+530 YKRPEPKPEAHPKGR

-559 VLAPS
+559 ILAPS
-564 IPTVGGITVSVSNG
+564 IPAGGGITVSTSNG
-578 KVVSDGDVEPIPE
+578 KVMNGGDVEPIPE
-591 LPEPAEPSEKGDIC
+591 LPEPAEPSEKGVIC
-605 ERREEFELQEI
+605 ERREE

-622 EDMIEWGKKTR
+622 EDMLEWDKKPRGKM
-633 AKIEQITKYPAIAEP
+633 EEITKYLDISEP
-648 ETVPSPALISPTE
+648 ETVPSPGLISPTE
-661 PGVLRETE
+661 PEVLRETE

-674 KQGLL
+674 KEGLL
-679 FREEGLPG
+679 FREAALPG
-687 SVSYEKVEVVESI
+687 SMSYEKVEVVESI

-730 GDKCS
+730 GDKGS

>member
-1 MCNSNQDYYLK
+1 
-12 LEELKNACLETIA
+12 
-25 KLESMYWNKLYL
+25 
-37 KGVQPLDKSSAASNM
+37 
-52 CCRSKLEREA
+52 
-62 SIQEGTPAPHSPPE
+62 
-76 AMYRSSF
+76 MYRSSF

-101 QGSPEFDSLAQARGL
+101 RGSPEFDSLAQARGL

-163 SSQIEFNRQ
+163 AGQIEFNRQ

-178 SNRAR
+178 SDRAK

-191 QRMLDEYHNKYRNER
+191 QRMLDEYRNKYRNER

-240 QDDINASQDR
+240 QDDINATKDR
-250 YKKNLMEV
+250 YKKNLMEI

-280 GICEEKLVAERR
+280 GICEERLIAERR

-304 GILCQLQAQKYKLQ
+304 SILCQLQAQKYKLQ
-318 TETTM
+318 TETTV
-323 LEQAIKTTQD
+323 LEQAIKNTQE

-347 NLRKGLEEAER
+347 NLRKGIEEAER

-374 QSLENELERYKRV
+374 QSLENELERYKRI
-387 IENEESRLNSA
+387 IENEDSRLNSA

-406 FTQIYRPV
+406 YTQIYRPV

-428 QDIASVKA
+428 QDIASVKP

-457 DGLSTE
+457 DGLSPE
-463 KMYERTLD
+463 RMYERTLE

-479 FRYEGSVTCE
+479 FRHEGSVTCE
-489 PGQEGLELDE
+489 PEQEELELDE
-499 KEMGPED
+499 KETGPED
-506 VPDGAQISKAFDKFC
+506 VPDGAQISKAFDKLC
-521 NIVREKVRV
+521 NIVREKIRV
-530 YKRPEPKPDAHPKEH
+530 CKKPEPKPAAQPKGR
-545 YVLVTGEESYEEPC
+545 YVLVTGEERYEEPC
-559 VLAPS
+559 ILVPS
-564 IPTVGGITVSVSNG
+564 IPAVGGITVSTSNG
-578 KVVSDGDVEPIPE
+578 KVMNGGDVEPIPE
-591 LPEPAEPSEKGDIC
+591 LPEPAEPSEKEKRGIC
-605 ERREEFELQEI
+605 ERREEFELLDK

-622 EDMIEWGKKTR
+622 EEVLKWGKRTR
-633 AKIEQITKYPAIAEP
+633 GKIEQITKYPDISEP
-648 ETVPSPALISPTE
+648 ETVPSPGLVSPTE

-679 FREEGLPG
+679 FREAGLPG
-687 SVSYEKVEVVESI
+687 AMSYEKVEVVESI

-730 GDKCS
+730 DDKGS

>member
-1 MCNSNQDYYLK
+1 
-12 LEELKNACLETIA
+12 
-25 KLESMYWNKLYL
+25 
-37 KGVQPLDKSSAASNM
+37 
-52 CCRSKLEREA
+52 
-62 SIQEGTPAPHSPPE
+62 
-76 AMYRSSF
+76 MYRSSF

-101 QGSPEFDSLAQARGL
+101 RGSPEFDSLAQARGL
-116 ENLQELNERFAS
+116 ENLQEFNERFAS

-163 SSQIEFNRQ
+163 AGQIEFNRQ

-178 SNRAR
+178 SDRAK

-191 QRMLDEYHNKYRNER
+191 QRMLDEYRNKYRNER

-240 QDDINASQDR
+240 QDDINATKDR
-250 YKKNLMEV
+250 YKKNLMEI
-258 QTYVNVLQQII
+258 QTYVTVLQQII

-280 GICEEKLVAERR
+280 GICEEKLIAERR

-304 GILCQLQAQKYKLQ
+304 SILCQLQAQKYKLQ

-323 LEQAIKTTQD
+323 LEQAIKNTQE

-347 NLRKGLEEAER
+347 NLRKGIEEAEK

-374 QSLENELERYKRV
+374 QSLENELERYKRI

-414 QPQALR
+414 QPQASR
-420 GRDITQAM
+420 GRDITQVV
-428 QDIASVKA
+428 QDITSVKA

-448 KELMSKDIT
+448 KELMSRDIT
-457 DGLSTE
+457 DGFSPE
-463 KMYERTLD
+463 RMYERTLED
-471 GFDQDQLE
+471 FDQDQLE
-479 FRYEGSVTCE
+479 FRHEGSVTCE

-499 KEMGPED
+499 KETGPED
-506 VPDGAQISKAFDKFC
+506 VPDGAQISKAFDKLC
-521 NIVREKVRV
+521 NIVREKIRV
-530 YKRPEPKPDAHPKEH
+530 HKKPEPKPDAYPKGR
-545 YVLVTGEESYEEPC
+545 YVLVTGEEPSEEPC
-559 VLAPS
+559 ILAPCV
-564 IPTVGGITVSVSNG
+564 PARGGITVSISNG
-578 KVVSDGDVEPIPE
+578 KVMNGGEVEPIPE
-591 LPEPAEPSEKGDIC
+591 LQKEKGVIC
-605 ERREEFELQEI
+605 ERREEFE

-622 EDMIEWGKKTR
+622 EDMLEWAKKTR
-633 AKIEQITKYPAIAEP
+633 GKIEEITKYPEISEP
-648 ETVPSPALISPTE
+648 EAVPSPGLISPTE

-669 YDRED
+669 YERED
-674 KQGLL
+674 KQGIL
-679 FREEGLPG
+679 FREAGLPG
-687 SVSYEKVEVVESI
+687 SMSYEKVEVVESI
-700 EKFSDDRIQTYEETA
+700 EKFSDNRIQTYEETA

-730 GDKCS
+730 GDKGS

>member
-1 MCNSNQDYYLK
+1 
-12 LEELKNACLETIA
+12 
-25 KLESMYWNKLYL
+25 
-37 KGVQPLDKSSAASNM
+37 
-52 CCRSKLEREA
+52 
-62 SIQEGTPAPHSPPE
+62 
-76 AMYRSSF
+76 MYRSSF

-101 QGSPEFDSLAQARGL
+101 RGSPEFDSLAQARGL

-163 SSQIEFNRQ
+163 AGQVEFNRQ

-178 SNRAR
+178 SDRAK

-191 QRMLDEYHNKYRNER
+191 QRMLDEYRNKYRNER

-240 QDDINASQDR
+240 QDDINATKDR
-250 YKKNLMEV
+250 YKKNLMEI
-258 QTYVNVLQQII
+258 QTYVSVLQQII

-280 GICEEKLVAERR
+280 GICEEKLIAERR

-304 GILCQLQAQKYKLQ
+304 SILCQLQTQKYKLQ

-323 LEQAIKTTQD
+323 LEQAIKNTQE

-347 NLRKGLEEAER
+347 NLRKGIEEAER

-374 QSLENELERYKRV
+374 QSLENELERYKRI
-387 IENEESRLNSA
+387 IENEDSRLNSA

-414 QPQALR
+414 QPQASR

-428 QDIASVKA
+428 QDIASVKP

-457 DGLSTE
+457 DGLSPE
-463 KMYERTLD
+463 RMYERSLE
-471 GFDQDQLE
+471 GFDQDQFE
-479 FRYEGSVTCE
+479 FRHEGSVTCE
-489 PGQEGLELDE
+489 PGQEGLGLDE
-499 KEMGPED
+499 KEPGPED
-506 VPDGAQISKAFDKFC
+506 VPDGAQISKAFDKLC
-521 NIVREKVRV
+521 NIVREKIRV
-530 YKRPEPKPDAHPKEH
+530 CKRPEPKPDAYPNGR
-545 YVLVTGEESYEEPC
+545 YVLVTGEEGYEEPC
-559 VLAPS
+559 ILAPS
-564 IPTVGGITVSVSNG
+564 IPAGSGITVSTSNG
-578 KVVSDGDVEPIPE
+578 KVMNGGDVEPIPE
-591 LPEPAEPSEKGDIC
+591 LPEPAEPSEKEKVDIC
-605 ERREEFELQEI
+605 ERREEFELQDR
-616 QKEEEK
+616 QKEEER
-622 EDMIEWGKKTR
+622 EVMLEWGKKTR
-633 AKIEQITKYPAIAEP
+633 GKIEQITKYVDISEP
-648 ETVPSPALISPTE
+648 ETVPSPGLVSPAE

-679 FREEGLPG
+679 FREAGLPG
-687 SVSYEKVEVVESI
+687 SMSYEKVEVVESI

-730 GDKCS
+730 GDKGS

>member
-1 MCNSNQDYYLK
+1 
-12 LEELKNACLETIA
+12 
-25 KLESMYWNKLYL
+25 
-37 KGVQPLDKSSAASNM
+37 
-52 CCRSKLEREA
+52 
-62 SIQEGTPAPHSPPE
+62 
-76 AMYRSSF
+76 MYRSSF

-101 QGSPEFDSLAQARGL
+101 RGSPEFDSLAQARGL
-116 ENLQELNERFAS
+116 ENLQELNERFTS
-128 YINRARVLEQRNT
+128 YINRARVLEQRNA

-163 SSQIEFNRQ
+163 AGQIEFNRQ

-178 SNRAR
+178 SDRAK
-183 LEREEKDA
+183 LEREEKDC
-191 QRMLDEYHNKYRNER
+191 QRTLDEYRNKYRNER

-240 QDDINASQDR
+240 QDDINATKDR
-250 YKKNLMEV
+250 YKKNLMEI

-280 GICEEKLVAERR
+280 GICEEKLIAERR

-304 GILCQLQAQKYKLQ
+304 SILCQLQAQKYKLQ

-323 LEQAIKTTQD
+323 LEQAIKNTQE

-347 NLRKGLEEAER
+347 NLRKGIEEAER

-374 QSLENELERYKRV
+374 QSLENELERYKRI
-387 IENEESRLNSA
+387 IENEDSRLNSA

-414 QPQALR
+414 QPQASR

-428 QDIASVKA
+428 QDIASVKP

-457 DGLSTE
+457 DGLSP
-463 KMYERTLD
+463 ERTYARTLE
-471 GFDQDQLE
+471 GFDQDQME
-479 FRYEGSVTCE
+479 FRHEGSVARE

-506 VPDGAQISKAFDKFC
+506 VPDGAQISKAFDKLC
-521 NIVREKVRV
+521 NIVREKIRV
-530 YKRPEPKPDAHPKEH
+530 YKRPEAKPEAAPKGR
-545 YVLVTGEESYEEPC
+545 YVLVTGEEGYEEPC
-559 VLAPS
+559 ILAPS
-564 IPTVGGITVSVSNG
+564 IPPAGGITVSNSNG
-578 KVVSDGDVEPIPE
+578 KVMNGGEVEPIPE
-591 LPEPAEPSEKGDIC
+591 LPEPAEPPEKEKGAIC
-605 ERREEFELQEI
+605 ERREGFELLDK

-622 EDMIEWGKKTR
+622 EVVLEWGKKAR
-633 AKIEQITKYPAIAEP
+633 GKIEQITKYPDISEP
-648 ETVPSPALISPTE
+648 ETVPSPGLITPTE
-661 PGVLRETE
+661 PGVIRETE
-669 YDRED
+669 YERED

-679 FREEGLPG
+679 FREASLPG
-687 SVSYEKVEVVESI
+687 SMSYEKVEVVESI

-730 GDKCS
+730 GDKGS